1 VAKGN
6 FVAYYRVSTPK
17 QGESGLGLEAQQ
29 KAVRDFLDG
38 GRWHIVGEYT
48 EIESGKSDANRPELA
63 KAFAAC
69 RARRATLVISKLD
82 RLSRDAH
89 FLLGLQKAG
98 VKFVAVDMPEANE
111 MVVGIM
117 AVIAEGERKMISAR
131 TKAALQAAKA
141 RGQRLGGFRGY
152 VPTREDGIAA
162 TAALKARAKAFAAD
176 LAPII
181 GELRTL
187 GITSHN
193 GIARALTEQGIPTAR
208 GSSTWTAAGVARLLK
223 TLEE

>member
-1 VAKGN
+1 MAKGN
-6 FVAYYRVSTPK
+6 FVAYYRVSTAK

-29 KAVRDFLDG
+29 KAVRDYLDG
-38 GRWHIVGEYT
+38 GRWTIVAEFT
-48 EIESGKSDANRPELA
+48 EIESGSRSDRPELA

-69 RARRATLVISKLD
+69 RARKATLVISKLD

-98 VKFVAVDMPEANE
+98 VRFVAVDMPEANE

-117 AVIAEGERKMISAR
+117 AVIAEGERRMISAR

-141 RGQRLGGFRGY
+141 RGKVLGGFRGY
-152 VPTREDGIAA
+152 VPTREDGLASAAVLKA
-162 TAALKARAKAFAAD
+162 TAQAFAAD

-181 GELRTL
+181 AELRAQ
-187 GITSHN
+187 GVTSLN
-193 GIARALTEQGIPTAR
+193 AIAKALTEQGVPTAR
-208 GSSTWTAAGVARLLK
+208 GSSTWTAAGVSRVLK
-223 TLEE
+223 LIE

>member
-1 VAKGN
+1 MAKGN
-6 FVAYYRVSTPK
+6 FVAYYRVSTAK

-29 KAVRDFLDG
+29 KAVRDYLDG
-38 GRWHIVGEYT
+38 GRWTIVAEFT
-48 EIESGKSDANRPELA
+48 EIESGSRSDRPELA

-69 RARRATLVISKLD
+69 RARKATLVISKLD

-98 VKFVAVDMPEANE
+98 VRFVAVDMPEANE

-117 AVIAEGERKMISAR
+117 AVIAEGERRMISAR

-141 RGQRLGGFRGY
+141 RGKVLGGFRGY
-152 VPTREDGIAA
+152 VPTREDNLASAAVLKA
-162 TAALKARAKAFAAD
+162 TAQAFAAD

-181 GELRTL
+181 AELRAQ
-187 GITSHN
+187 GVTSLN
-193 GIARALTEQGIPTAR
+193 AIAKALTEQGVPTAR
-208 GSSTWTAAGVARLLK
+208 GSSTWTAAGVSRVLK
-223 TLEE
+223 LIE